1 MEGLGAAVVFVPE
14 ECCFGCETSFAAVL
28 WADTEPL
35 RGTLQPNRTLTFRMC
50 TIGFND
56 RPLRRCHMKIL
67 IAVIAECF
75 KDICDII

>member
-35 RGTLQPNRTLTFRMC
+35 RGTLQPNRTLTASCISGCAR
-50 TIGFND
+50 
-56 RPLRRCHMKIL
+56 
-67 IAVIAECF
+67 
-75 KDICDII
+75 

>member
-35 RGTLQPNRTLTFRMC
+35 RGTLQPNRTL
-50 TIGFND
+50 GFND